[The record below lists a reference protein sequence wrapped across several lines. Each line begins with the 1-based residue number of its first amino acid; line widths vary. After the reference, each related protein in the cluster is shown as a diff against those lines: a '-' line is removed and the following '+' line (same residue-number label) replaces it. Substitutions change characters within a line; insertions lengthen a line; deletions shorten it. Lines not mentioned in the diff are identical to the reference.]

1 MTFKSAPPIPPV
13 SLALTPSFP
22 LISLLLHILLHTHTL
37 THTHTHTIHTPA
49 SPQKPVAFSPGPSK
63 SGPYGLEPVSL
74 RELDNNLAVAYVPNA
89 VPIRLMQELQLE
101 AQRITGHP
109 QNLEERNL
117 DASGMGATSIG
128 MRFAEP
134 AS

>member
-1 MTFKSAPPIPPV
+1 
-13 SLALTPSFP
+13 
-22 LISLLLHILLHTHTL
+22 
-37 THTHTHTIHTPA
+37 
-49 SPQKPVAFSPGPSK
+49 
-63 SGPYGLEPVSL
+63 L

-117 DASGMGATSIG
+117 DASGLGATSIG